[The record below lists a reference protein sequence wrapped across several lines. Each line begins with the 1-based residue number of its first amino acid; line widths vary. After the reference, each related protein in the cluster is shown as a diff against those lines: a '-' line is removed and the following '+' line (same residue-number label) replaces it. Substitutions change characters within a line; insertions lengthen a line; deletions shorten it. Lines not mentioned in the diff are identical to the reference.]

1 MLQTRIP
8 NPREIEP
15 SSTELLSL
23 QQTVSSAFAL
33 FGRQYPLMIF
43 TLLLCVSLA
52 SVYLLTLP
60 KRYTSTAD
68 MIIDSRRM
76 QGLQTQQGAS
86 GSDASIDSGMVDSQ
100 VEILKSETIAMAVI
114 KDLRLTD
121 ETEFTGSDGGL
132 LASIAGLVSFG
143 TSSDSAKSDY
153 RLLRTALGRFQ
164 SQLTIRRLGLSYVIE
179 ISYQSLSP
187 DRAAQIANA
196 VAEAYIVDSLESK
209 YQASRRAAVWLQ
221 DRMKELRAQAST
233 AERAVADYK
242 AKNNIVDAGGRLLT
256 EQQLAEINSSL
267 TIARSQRAEAKA
279 RLERITA
286 ILKSD
291 DNDRNVILND
301 LGTVTDT
308 MQNPVIVKLRQTYL
322 DYAAKESDWS
332 TRYGPA
338 HLAVVNLRNQM
349 REIRRSITDELRRTA
364 EGYKSDYEIAKARE
378 EAGQKSLNDTIA
390 LSNDT
395 SQAQIVLKDLE
406 SNAQSARALA
416 DNFLQL
422 YMVSVQQQSF
432 PITEARVITQASVP
446 LSKSSPKTLL
456 SLLAAIAGGSILAAL
471 AGILRDMMDRVFRTV
486 PQVEQLLHVSC
497 LASIPVVEVD
507 KAVDK
512 ALGTGSDIALQ
523 TRTEKMTGHWPFGKR
538 ATQSQE
544 STPGRSALT
553 LPFKKAELGLN
564 HPQAHSDRLLS
575 AKDTIARVVINS
587 PFSRF
592 AEGIRSIKLATE
604 LNDFGSSNKVT
615 GITSALPNE
624 GKSTISEALAQVA
637 AQSGSR
643 TILVDGDIRNPSLTA
658 RLTPDAQRGLID
670 IVLGKADLKDVVW
683 VDPQTNL
690 HFLPC
695 VVASRFSNSGDVL
708 ASPQMEKLFKQLRE
722 HYDRIILDL
731 SPLAPVIDVRATGAL
746 VDSYI
751 LVIEWAKAKIDIVER
766 VLNETPVVR
775 ERLLGAVLNK
785 VNIAAMN
792 RYDSYHGGYYHN
804 KYYKRY
810 GYVD

>member
-15 SSTELLSL
+15 SSSGSEFQSP
-23 QQTVSSAFAL
+23 QQTVASAFAL
-33 FGRQYPLMIF
+33 AGRQYPVMIF

-52 SVYLLTLP
+52 SVYLLTAP
-60 KRYTSTAD
+60 KRYTGTAEL
-68 MIIDSRRM
+68 IIDSRRM
-76 QGLQTQQGAS
+76 QGLQQQS
-86 GSDASIDSGMVDSQ
+86 SNSNDASIDSGMVDSQ
-100 VEILKSETIAMAVI
+100 VEILKSETIAQAVI
-114 KDLRLTD
+114 KDLRLMD
-121 ETEFTGSDGGL
+121 EPEFTGSEGGL
-132 LASIAGLVSFG
+132 LGSVVGLVSSLFP
-143 TSSDSAKSDY
+143 DSPGSNSDY
-153 RLLRTALGRFQ
+153 RLLRTAVGRFQ
-164 SQLTIRRLGLSYVIE
+164 NELTVKRLAQSYVIE
-179 ISYQSLSP
+179 IAYQSLSP
-187 DRAAQIANA
+187 ERAAAIANA
-196 VAEAYIVDSLESK
+196 VAEGYIVDSLESK

-256 EQQLAEINSSL
+256 EQQLAELNSAL
-267 TIARSQRAEAKA
+267 TIAKAQRSDAQA
-279 RLERITA
+279 RLERINA

-301 LGTVTDT
+301 LATVTDT
-308 MQNPVIVKLRQTYL
+308 MQNPVIQKLRQTYL
-322 DYAAKESDWS
+322 DYAAKEADWS
-332 TRYGPA
+332 NRYGST

-364 EGYKSDYEIAKARE
+364 EGYKSDFEIAKARE
-378 EAGQKSLNDTIA
+378 EAAQKSLNDTIA
-390 LSNDT
+390 VSNDT
-395 SQAQIVLKDLE
+395 SQAQIVLKDLD
-406 SNAQSARALA
+406 SNAQSARAMA

-446 LSKSSPKTLL
+446 LKKSSPKTLL
-456 SLLAAIAGGSILAAL
+456 ILLAAIVGGTILAAL
-471 AGILRDMMDRVFRTV
+471 AGVLRDMMDRVFRTV
-486 PQVEQLLHVSC
+486 PQLEQLLRVSC
-497 LASIPVVEVD
+497 LASIPVV
-507 KAVDK
+507 
-512 ALGTGSDIALQ
+512 GSDKTTIGGSDVARRIQ
-523 TRTEKMTGHWPFGKR
+523 SAATFWPFSKPSKPAPR
-538 ATQSQE
+538 PA
-544 STPGRSALT
+544 PVRSALT
-553 LPFKKAELGLN
+553 LPFKKMEQLGID
-564 HPQAHSDRLLS
+564 HPQAHGDRLLS
-575 AKDTIARVVINS
+575 AQDSVARIVVDS

-592 AEGIRSIKLATE
+592 AEGMRSINLATE
-604 LNDFGSSNKVT
+604 LGHFGTANKVI

-658 RLTPDAQRGLID
+658 RLAPDAPLGLID
-670 IVLGKADLKDVVW
+670 IVLGRVGLKDVVW

-695 VVASRFSNSGDVL
+695 VVASRFSNSADVL

-746 VDSYI
+746 ADCYV
-751 LVIEWAKAKIDIVER
+751 LVVEWARAKVDIVER
-766 VLNETPVVR
+766 VLNETPVVH

-785 VNIAAMN
+785 VNMAAMS
-792 RYDSYHGGYYHN
+792 RYDSNNGGYYQN
-804 KYYKRY
+804 RYYSRY